1 MTPVLSIR
9 NLSKTFGGARAL
21 SAVDLDLEP
30 GTIRAVVGQN
40 GCGKSTLI
48 KVLAGYYEPDADASV
63 TVGGQPLNLGHPGAG
78 EHAGIRFVHQD
89 LGLVST
95 LDTVDNLAL
104 GRGYTHTS
112 RGRIQW
118 RAEAQS
124 ARTALAGLGY
134 HLDVRRP
141 VGQLSISE
149 RTAVA
154 VARAVSTHRVATQVL
169 VLDEP
174 TANLP
179 ASEAARLF
187 DLVRRVRDAGIA
199 VLFVSHHIDEVFA
212 VSESVTVLRDGR
224 HIHTGPTTQLT
235 EDRLVELMIGKSL
248 ATEPKICRAIPR
260 AEVVLQARGVS
271 APALTSFDLDL
282 RAGEIVGVTGITGSG
297 RESVAMA
304 LFGGVSRGGTVVV
317 NGRTVPSQRPDR
329 AMAAG
334 IGLVPAERHANA
346 ALGAHTV
353 SQNITVTD
361 PGRSFVR
368 GVLRRRRERSDVGQW
383 LQRLR
388 VTPSDPNAAMS
399 TLSGGN
405 QQKVI
410 LARWLRMEP
419 KVLLLDEPTQGV
431 DIGAKTEIQRLV
443 ADAAVQ
449 GAAVLIVSSDS
460 GELARLC
467 SRVLVLRGGALAEE
481 LTGDRVDT
489 DTITAATL
497 GSSRVTS
504 PV

>member
-9 NLSKTFGGARAL
+9 NLSKTFGGTRAL
-21 SAVDLDLEP
+21 SNVDLDLEP

-48 KVLAGYYEPDADASV
+48 KVLAGYYQPDADASV
-63 TVGGQPLNLGHPGAG
+63 TVGGQPLHLGHPGAG
-78 EHAGIRFVHQD
+78 EQAGIRFVHQD

-104 GRGYTHTS
+104 GRGYEHTS
-112 RGRIQW
+112 GGRIHW

-124 ARTALAGLGY
+124 ARTALADLGY
-134 HLDVRRP
+134 QLDVRRP

-154 VARAVSTHRVATQVL
+154 VARAVSTHRIATQVL

-179 ASEAARLF
+179 ASEAERLF
-187 DLVRRVRDAGIA
+187 DLVRRVRDTGIA
-199 VLFVSHHIDEVFA
+199 VLFVSHHVDEVFA

-224 HIHTGPTTQLT
+224 HIHTGPTIGLD

-248 ATEPKICRAIPR
+248 AAEPANHRSMAR
-260 AEVVLQARGVS
+260 SEVVLVAREVS

-282 RAGEIVGVTGITGSG
+282 RAGEVVGVAGITGSG

-304 LFGGVSRGGTVVV
+304 LFGGVSRGGTVAV
-317 NGRTVPSQRPDR
+317 NGRTIPSQRPDR
-329 AMAAG
+329 AMAVG

-346 ALGAHTV
+346 ALDAHTL

-368 GVLRRRRERSDVGQW
+368 GVLRRRSERSDVCQW
-383 LQRLR
+383 LHRLH
-388 VTPSDPNAAMS
+388 VTPSDPDAAMA

-419 KVLLLDEPTQGV
+419 KVLLLEEPTQGV
-431 DIGAKTEIQRLV
+431 DIGAKTELQRLI
-443 ADAAVQ
+443 AEAAVQ
-449 GAAVLIVSSDS
+449 GTAVLIVSSDS

-467 SRVLVLRGGALAEE
+467 SRVLVLRSGVVAEE
-481 LTGDRVDT
+481 LSGDRIDA

-497 GSSRVTS
+497 GSGRRANLT
-504 PV
+504 